1 MAKKKKK
8 SQKSMAQQV
17 MGVAT
22 MGLPAPVQ
30 QVASSKMGSRL
41 LLLIVPVLVATGIL
55 SISWSGGM
63 PSFSINKQR
72 AAEVGEQV
80 RSEAIKAAERL
91 RDSDDEGSYR

>member
-1 MAKKKKK
+1 MAKKKK

-22 MGLPAPVQ
+22 MGMPAPVQ

-41 LLLIVPVLVATGIL
+41 LLLIVPVLVASGIL
-55 SISWSGGM
+55 TISWSGGL
-63 PSFSINKQR
+63 PSFSINHQR

-91 RDSDDEGSYR
+91 RDNEEEGSYR

>member
-1 MAKKKKK
+1 MAKKKK

-41 LLLIVPVLVATGIL
+41 LLLLVPVLVASGIL
-55 SISWSGGM
+55 TISWSGGM

-72 AAEVGEQV
+72 AAEVGQQIHT
-80 RSEAIKAAERL
+80 EAVKAAERL
-91 RDSDDEGSYR
+91 RDSDDESSYR